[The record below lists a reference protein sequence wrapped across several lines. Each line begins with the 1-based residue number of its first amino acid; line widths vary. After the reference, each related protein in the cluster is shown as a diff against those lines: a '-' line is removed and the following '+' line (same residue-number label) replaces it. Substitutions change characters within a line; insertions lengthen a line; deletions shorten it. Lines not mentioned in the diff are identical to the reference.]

1 MAIDAAA
8 KRESPASDGLFTVWR
23 AFIART
29 AGNVTVTERDFLDS
43 IASVGGAEPATAV
56 QRTITAKS
64 PNFGAL

>member
-8 KRESPASDGLFTVWR
+8 KRESPTSDGLFTVWR

-43 IASVGGAEPATAV
+43 ISSVGGAELATAV

-64 PNFGAL
+64 PNFGAP